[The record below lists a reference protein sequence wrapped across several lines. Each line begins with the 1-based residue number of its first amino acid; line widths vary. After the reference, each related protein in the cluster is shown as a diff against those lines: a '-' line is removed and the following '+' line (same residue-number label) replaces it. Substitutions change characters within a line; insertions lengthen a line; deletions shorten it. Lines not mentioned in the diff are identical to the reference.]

1 MKRAD
6 IVRLIQIT
14 DCHLG
19 SKKTFVSQGVNTY
32 KSFLKVLN
40 DVATRCAPSLI
51 FISGDISSSGTKSS
65 YQLFSDAMESL
76 FIPYRWLPG
85 NHDDFELMNTIIPQP
100 FIRVEKHSNWVIIS
114 LVSSDPKKTPGL
126 LAKNEIEELKLILKK
141 YQNHFIL
148 IFVHHPP
155 VRINSKWLD
164 EHCITNSDQLEEILS
179 GYSNVRGIFTGH
191 VHQERT
197 TNWNNLLVYSSP
209 STCYQFVSDVQH
221 FQLSTD
227 APGYRWINLH
237 SDGFMDTGVNYLKSS
252 CMVS

>member
-1 MKRAD
+1 MSNTNYLITRVFKD
-6 IVRLIQIT
+6 IYNYESIPDNAECKKKYTKLYNEIN
-14 DCHLG
+14 
-19 SKKTFVSQGVNTY
+19 SKKEDEPETLEDLESAFSFPRMALRDFRERKARFLE
-32 KSFLKVLN
+32 KSLEDF
-40 DVATRCAPSLI
+40 
-51 FISGDISSSGTKSS
+51 SS
-65 YQLFSDAMESL
+65 
-76 FIPYRWLPG
+76 
-85 NHDDFELMNTIIPQP
+85 N
-100 FIRVEKHSNWVIIS
+100 
-114 LVSSDPKKTPGL
+114 
-126 LAKNEIEELKLILKK
+126 KNEIEELKLVLKK

-209 STCYQFVSDVQH
+209 STCYQFVSDIQH

-237 SDGFMDTGVNYLKSS
+237 SDGFLSPP
-252 CMVS
+252 